1 MKSNKNR
8 EIVKCID
15 SMIDLMSCAE
25 CERLHLAEDLGIVI
39 IEQPPTLHI
48 ANERELTE
56 IAIAYKANMVYAPR
70 RSEQFP
76 QEASITVNG
85 VKLYTLVQ

>member
-1 MKSNKNR
+1 MKRNKDR

-25 CERLHLAEDLGIVI
+25 CERLHLSEDLGIVI
-39 IEQPPTLHI
+39 MVDPPRLHV

-56 IAIAYKANMVYAPR
+56 IAMAYKADMTYSSRN
-70 RSEQFP
+70 SEQFP
-76 QEASITVNG
+76 QEVSITING
-85 VKLYTLVQ
+85 VRLFTLA

>member
-1 MKSNKNR
+1 MKRNKDR

-15 SMIDLMSCAE
+15 SMIDLMSAAE
-25 CERLHLAEDLGIVI
+25 NERRYLAADLDIMI
-39 IEQPPTLHI
+39 IEQPPTLHV

-56 IAIAYKANMVYAPR
+56 IAMAYKTDMTYSARN
-70 RSEQFP
+70 SEQFP

-85 VKLYTLVQ
+85 VRLFTLV